1 MTLSTLVEHAT
12 CTALDFYRV
21 YKVKFTKAALKATLI
36 DLKGNS
42 NESEIAK
49 VARKSFEN
57 VQTHANAT
65 HACLCVS
72 VYLSV
77 CVCLPV

>member
-1 MTLSTLVEHAT
+1 MTLTTVELVEHAT

-21 YKVKFTKAALKATLI
+21 FKVKFSKAALKATLI

-65 HACLCVS
+65 HAYLCVC
-72 VYLSV
+72 V
-77 CVCLPV
+77 CVCLCKD